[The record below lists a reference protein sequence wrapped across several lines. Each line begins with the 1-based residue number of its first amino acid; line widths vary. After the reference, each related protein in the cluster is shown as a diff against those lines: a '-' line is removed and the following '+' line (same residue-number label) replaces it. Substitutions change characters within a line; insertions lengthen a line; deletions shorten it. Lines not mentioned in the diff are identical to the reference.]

1 MSSLTTLP
9 KGDSAWLLRNSIQ
22 RVMQQVSVLETNI
35 GSSTTGNSSNTQV
48 IFNDNGTLRG
58 DAGLVYNAT
67 TDTLTVGAA
76 TITGALTVGTGA
88 NSAVQKAAILGGY
101 TVFENSA
108 GTGNPSITFNND
120 LDTGIRNP
128 AANTLV
134 FDAGGFEQYRI
145 AALGVF
151 TWSDGAGG
159 TRMTLNS
166 TGLGVGVTPGYKLDV
181 RTVPATAAIEG
192 SRISDATR
200 TMISGQ
206 TGATY
211 SYLGIGANQNV
222 IYTSA
227 ARLDIV
233 ADNQSLFLR
242 TGTNNYLQLDNAGN
256 VGIGVTPSAW
266 ASAWKANEIQR
277 AGNAFISNAVN
288 SMGLTS
294 NAYLDSVG
302 WKYGATGTA
311 NFLAVG
317 NGNGSLAFYT
327 AASGT
332 GGTAIT
338 DFGSPKMQV
347 DANGNLILSSSA
359 TPPTLTT
366 NGQLTVN
373 ATSNTNVRFSYRG
386 SDGVTRVGNLALS

>member
-1 MSSLTTLP
+1 
-9 KGDSAWLLRNSIQ
+9 
-22 RVMQQVSVLETNI
+22 
-35 GSSTTGNSSNTQV
+35 
-48 IFNDNGTLRG
+48 
-58 DAGLVYNAT
+58 
-67 TDTLTVGAA
+67 
-76 TITGALTVGTGA
+76 
-88 NSAVQKAAILGGY
+88 
-101 TVFENSA
+101 
-108 GTGNPSITFNND
+108 
-120 LDTGIRNP
+120 
-128 AANTLV
+128 
-134 FDAGGFEQYRI
+134 
-145 AALGVF
+145 
-151 TWSDGAGG
+151 
-159 TRMTLNS
+159 
-166 TGLGVGVTPGYKLDV
+166 
-181 RTVPATAAIEG
+181 
-192 SRISDATR
+192 
-200 TMISGQ
+200 MISGQ

-233 ADNQSLFLR
+233 ADSQSLFLR

-256 VGIGVTPSAW
+256 LGIGVTPSAW
-266 ASAWKANEIQR
+266 ATAWKANEIQR
-277 AGNAFISNAVN
+277 AGNALISNAVN

-373 ATSNTNVRFSYRG
+373 ATSNTNLRFSYRG
-386 SDGVTRVGNLALS
+386 SDGTTRVANITLA

>member
-1 MSSLTTLP
+1 
-9 KGDSAWLLRNSIQ
+9 
-22 RVMQQVSVLETNI
+22 MQQVSVLETNI